1 MPFSNHLLEFFKFI
15 IVGLIIGIIF
25 DFFRAYRKTK
35 KVSTFIVNIQ
45 DIIYFIIV
53 LAVILASII
62 LFLDTEIRFY
72 IFLAMF
78 FGASIYFLLISKLTI
93 KLFVSIIKLSRNFID
108 FLVIPEKL
116 IFSIIIRIK
125 NILAKFIKICC
136 KKFLYIVSLCRRLVF
151 CVFKKQKRLEKHG
164 KKSRGKKVKKERK
177 KH

>member
-45 DIIYFIIV
+45 DIVYFVIV
-53 LAVILASII
+53 LVVILASIV

-72 IFLAMF
+72 IFFAMF
-78 FGASIYFLLISKLTI
+78 LGASIYFLLISKLII
-93 KLFVSIIKLSRNFID
+93 KFFISIIKLFRNFIE
-108 FLVIPEKL
+108 FLVMPEKL
-116 IFSIIIRIK
+116 LFSIIIKIK

-136 KKFLYIVSLCRRLVF
+136 KKFLYIVSLCKRLVF
-151 CVFKKQKRLEKHG
+151 CVFKKQKRLEKNG
-164 KKSRGKKVKKERK
+164 KKSRGKK
-177 KH
+177 KHKRD